1 MNYAYFC
8 VDIRVCLKFPTT
20 QNNLL
25 SQLPFHPVL
34 SEATFATVI
43 IPIAVPK
50 AYTYI
55 VPDELVADLA
65 FGMRVEVQFGKSKL
79 YAGLVVDIHH
89 NEPTAHKPK
98 PIFSI
103 IDGIPIISPQQYK
116 LWQWIAQ
123 YYCCTVGQVMNAA
136 LPAGLKLNSETTITL
151 SPVFDDNFEVLNDK
165 EYLIA
170 EALTIQNELKIE
182 EVQAILNQKT
192 IYPVINKLLEKRVI
206 YLKETLKE
214 KYKPKK
220 IACVRLAEPY
230 ESNREQLQIAF
241 DKVAKAER
249 QMEALMAYLQ
259 LERGQEFVRKSDIYK
274 KGNVDNSVLKAIAKK
289 GIFELYE
296 KEVSR
301 IGGYEDELIE
311 TSELAEQ
318 QVRALAEIKTI
329 FKDKNVALLHGV
341 TGSGK
346 TRVYVEL
353 IKEVIEK
360 GGQVLYLIPEIALT
374 TQIIMRLEKI
384 FGDQINVYNSRI
396 NDNQRVEVWKNV
408 KAGVP
413 LVLGARSAMFMPY
426 SNLQLIIVDEEH
438 DPSYKQTNPAPR
450 YNARDTAVYMAHIHG
465 AKVLL
470 GTATPSIETY
480 QNISAGKYGLVEM
493 PERFGGVEMPQI
505 VLVDKKD
512 EYKKKKM
519 KGLFTSVLIDALA
532 LAFERGEQ
540 AILFQNRRGHSPSLR
555 CVSCAWHQE
564 CVNCDVSL
572 TYHKFTNNLRCHY
585 CGHSESI
592 PKVCPACGS
601 IELQMTGFGTQKIED
616 EIKIYLPDAKI
627 GRMDFDTVRTKNAHA
642 KIINDFEEKRLDILV
657 GTQMIT
663 KGLDFDNVGVVGVL
677 SADHLLQFPDFRA
690 SERGYQLMT
699 QVSGRAGRKKKQGLV
714 IIQAFDV
721 DHPVLKDVIENNYI
735 SLFKREIIER
745 QDFLYPPFYR
755 LIQITLKHKKPR
767 TLNEAGYFYVKFLKD
782 KLGTMV
788 IGPAVPSIPRVRGS
802 YLLDVLIKLGKNSK
816 QIKMVKDTVL
826 QANQMLAQKE
836 GYTSV
841 RVNVDVDPY

>member
-1 MNYAYFC
+1 MS
-8 VDIRVCLKFPTT
+8 L
-20 QNNLL
+20 
-25 SQLPFHPVL
+25 LPFHPVL
-34 SEATFATVI
+34 STATFATVI

-50 AYTYI
+50 TYTYV
-55 VPDELVADLA
+55 VPDELVKDLQV
-65 FGMRVEVQFGKSKL
+65 GMRVEVQFGKSKL
-79 YAGLVVDIHH
+79 YAGLVVNIHTDQ
-89 NEPTAHKPK
+89 PKDYKPK

-103 IDGIPIISPQQYK
+103 IDTTPIISPQQYE
-116 LWQWIAQ
+116 LWKWIAA
-123 YYCCTVGQVMNAA
+123 YYSCTIGQVMNAA

-170 EALTIQNELKIE
+170 EALTIQSELKIE
-182 EVQAILNQKT
+182 DVQAILNQKT
-192 IYPVINKLLEKRVI
+192 IYPVVNKLLEKRVI

-220 IACVRLAEPY
+220 IACVRLKEPY
-230 ESNREQLQIAF
+230 ESDREQLQIAF
-241 DKVAKAER
+241 DKVEKAAR

-259 LERGQEFVRKSDIYK
+259 IERGQEFVRKQDIYK
-274 KGNVDNSVLKAIAKK
+274 KAKVDSTVLKAMAKK
-289 GIFELYE
+289 GIFDLYE
-296 KEVSR
+296 REVSR
-301 IGGYEDELIE
+301 LGTYEEELLE
-311 TSELAEQ
+311 TPNLSEQ
-318 QVRALAEIKTI
+318 QIRALAEIKTV
-329 FKDKNVALLHGV
+329 FEKKNVVLLHGV

-353 IKEVIEK
+353 IKEVIDK

-426 SNLQLIIVDEEH
+426 SNLQLVIVDEEH
-438 DPSYKQTNPAPR
+438 DPSYKQNNPAPR

-465 AKVLL
+465 AKILL

-480 QNISAGKYGLVEM
+480 QNATTGKYGLVEM
-493 PERFGGVEMPQI
+493 PERFGGVKMPEI
-505 VLVDKKD
+505 VLVDKRD

-540 AILFQNRRGHSPSLR
+540 AILFQNRRGYSPALR
-555 CVSCAWHQE
+555 CVTCGWHQE

-572 TYHKFTNNLRCHY
+572 TYHKFTNDLRCHY

-592 PKVCPACGS
+592 PKTCPACGS

-657 GTQMIT
+657 GTQMVT

-714 IIQAFDV
+714 IIQGFDIE
-721 DHPVLKDVIENNYI
+721 HPVLTEVVNND
-735 SLFKREIIER
+735 FKGFFRREIIER
-745 QDFLYPPFYR
+745 EDFMYPPFYR
-755 LIQITLKHKKPR
+755 LIQITLKHKKPQ
-767 TLNEAGYFYVKFLKD
+767 TVNEAGYFYVKFLKE
-782 KLGTMV
+782 KLGNMV
-788 IGPAVPSIPRVRGS
+788 IGPAIPSIPRVRNY
-802 YLLDVLIKLGKNSK
+802 YLLDVMIKLGRNSQQIQQVKN
-816 QIKMVKDTVL
+816 TVL
-826 QANQMLAQKE
+826 AANQMLGQKE

-841 RVNVDVDPY
+841 RINVDVDPY